1 MTDMIPALEHSWY
14 QAFYRNHKHLK
25 EQELVSLKNIH
36 KVLLLGHHYL
46 GIYYLLE
53 NL

>member
-1 MTDMIPALEHSWY
+1 MIPALEHSWY
-14 QAFYRNHKHLK
+14 QAFYRSHKHLK
-25 EQELVSLKNIH
+25 EQEPVSLKNIH
-36 KVLLLGHHYL
+36 KVMLLGHHYL